1 MFPTLLITSFIVFD
15 CSRLDFHVPGH
26 SADERS
32 GLPTSRSRTTF
43 ENTSPIHVT
52 LKMRKQTNVW
62 AQANTRTR
70 RKRIPRR
77 DGLNEREDKYII
89 TIITVRE
96 STFSIKMWS
105 GSVQQNYLR
114 IARLASLP
122 VSTSNCPPPPLAR
135 VLPEISVLSEH
146 PLLFFFIISIVTII
160 WSIRR
165 SYHRLRFPS
174 L

>member
-1 MFPTLLITSFIVFD
+1 MKPKRGSQPRTPCAIPTFGHWDRWCTNYLTVRIVSIVCLALRLFCASCSRRVRYGGHWIDLVLCPMFPTRLITSFIGFD

-96 STFSIKMWS
+96 STFRIKM
-105 GSVQQNYLR
+105 
-114 IARLASLP
+114 
-122 VSTSNCPPPPLAR
+122 
-135 VLPEISVLSEH
+135 
-146 PLLFFFIISIVTII
+146 
-160 WSIRR
+160 
-165 SYHRLRFPS
+165 
-174 L
+174 